1 VVRYTGG
8 MNDNE
13 TSPRATVAREE
24 KRAEVAAW
32 MHGFLVGRG
41 AWFGCRD
48 WDGLDPN
55 VRDAFTDMAALL
67 ETVTYAPA
75 EAED

>member
-1 VVRYTGG
+1 
-8 MNDNE
+8 MNDNS
-13 TSPRATVAREE
+13 TAPRVTAEE
-24 KRAEVAAW
+24 KRAKVAEW

-41 AWFGCRD
+41 AWYGCRD
-48 WDGLDPN
+48 WDGLAPN

-75 EAED
+75 EAEG